1 VSTAT
6 FALRDSRTMLRR
18 NMRHILRYPSMTLLL
33 VGMPVI
39 FLLLF
44 VYVFGGAL
52 GSGLDGMSGGLTGR
66 AAYVN
71 YIVPGILLFTVA
83 GAVQGT
89 SVSVAMDMTEGIVA
103 RFKTMAIFRSSLL
116 AGHVIATVVQTV
128 ASLAVV
134 IGLALAIGFRPHAG
148 VAAWLGAA
156 GMLVLVTLALTWLAV
171 AAGLACKTVESASNV
186 LMPLT
191 LLPLLG
197 SGFVPTASMPVVLRW
212 FADYQPF
219 TPIMETLRGLLT
231 GTPVGHSGVIAVGWC
246 AAITIACYFWARA
259 LFNRDP
265 SS

>member
-1 VSTAT
+1 MSTAT
-6 FALRDSRTMLRR
+6 YAIRDTRTMLRR
-18 NMRHILRYPSMTLLL
+18 NLRHVLRYPSMTLLL
-33 VGMPVI
+33 IGMPVI

-71 YIVPGILLFTVA
+71 YIVPGILIFTLTGV
-83 GAVQGT
+83 VQGT

-103 RFKTMAIFRSSLL
+103 RFKTMSIFRASLL
-116 AGHVIATVVQTV
+116 AGHVIATMIQAL

-134 IGLALAIGFRPHAG
+134 VGLALAVGFRPHAG
-148 VAAWLGAA
+148 VAGWLGAT
-156 GMLVLVTLALTWLAV
+156 GMLVLAALALTWLAV
-171 AAGLACKTVESASNV
+171 AAGMACKTVESASNV
-186 LMPLT
+186 LMPLV

-197 SGFVPTASMPVVLRW
+197 SGFVPTASMPLVLRW

-231 GTPVGHSGVIAVGWC
+231 GTPIGHNAVIAVGWC
-246 AAITIACYFWARA
+246 VAIVIASYFWARA